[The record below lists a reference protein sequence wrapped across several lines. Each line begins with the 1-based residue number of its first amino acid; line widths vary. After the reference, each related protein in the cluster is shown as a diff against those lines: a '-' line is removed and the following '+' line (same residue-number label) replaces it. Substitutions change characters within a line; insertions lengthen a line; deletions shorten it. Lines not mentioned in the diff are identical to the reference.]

1 MDPKVL
7 IVDDE
12 PAGREALESI
22 LMTQNYTLA
31 FAANGREAL
40 AKAKELLPDVILL
53 DVMMPDLDGYEICQ
67 RLRAD
72 PDLAEVPVVM
82 VTALDDR
89 ASRLQGIEAGVDDF
103 VTKPIDRA
111 ELRARV
117 KTITRLNRY
126 RSLQQERAKL
136 ELQLQHLNALR
147 TIDMAITTSLDM
159 RITLDTVIRQ
169 VITQLGVDA
178 AAILLFDRSSNT
190 LQHAA
195 GAGFRTR
202 GVEQRNLGLNKTFAG
217 RAVLERSMIRHPN
230 LEKEADEFGHS
241 NFLLTEEFQAYYAAP
256 LIAKGD
262 VQGVLEIFH
271 RTPLFSGPEWLD
283 FLEALAAQAAIAVDN
298 ARLFANLQRSNA
310 DLMKSYDATIEG
322 WSHALDLRDR
332 ETEGHT
338 LRVTEM
344 TLRVARSAGIKEE
357 ELVHVRRGALLH
369 DIGKLG
375 VPDSILFK
383 SGSLTDQEWSIM
395 RQHPVHAYEL
405 LSPVSYLRPA
415 LDIPYCH
422 HEKWDGTGYPRG
434 LEGEQIP
441 LVARIFAVIDVWDA
455 LLSDRPYRHGWPI
468 AKVRKYIEGESDRHF
483 DPFAVETFLKVAG

>member
-1 MDPKVL
+1 MYPKVL
-7 IVDDE
+7 IVDDD

-40 AKAKELLPDVILL
+40 AKSKELLPDVILL
-53 DVMMPDLDGYEICQ
+53 DVMMPDLDGYEVCR

-72 PDLAEVPVVM
+72 PHLAEVPVVM

-126 RSLQQERAKL
+126 RNLQQERAKL

-147 TIDMAITTSLDM
+147 TIDIAITTHLDM
-159 RITLDTVIRQ
+159 RVTLDTVLQQ
-169 VITQLGVDA
+169 VTNELKVDA
-178 AAILLFDRSSNT
+178 AAVLLYDRSSNT
-190 LQHAA
+190 LEQAA
-195 GAGFRTR
+195 GTGFRTR
-202 GVEQRNLGLNKTFAG
+202 GVEHRFLSLNKTFAG
-217 RAVLERSMIRHPN
+217 RAVLERSMVCHPN
-230 LEKEADEFGHS
+230 LKKEAGEFAHS
-241 NFLLTEEFQAYYAAP
+241 NFLHAEDFRAYYAVP

-262 VQGVLEIFH
+262 VQGVLEVFH
-271 RTPLFSGPEWLD
+271 RTPLFSNPDWLG

-298 ARLFANLQRSNA
+298 ARLFANLQRSKA
-310 DLMKSYDATIEG
+310 DLMQSYDATIEG

-338 LRVTEM
+338 LRVTDM
-344 TLRVARSAGIKEE
+344 TLRVASSAGMEE
-357 ELVHVRRGALLH
+357 EEMVHVRRGALLH

-441 LVARIFAVIDVWDA
+441 LAARIFAVIDVWDA
-455 LLSDRPYRHGWPI
+455 LLSDRPYRQGWPTT
-468 AKVRKYIEGESDRHF
+468 KVRKYIEGESGRHF